1 MRIETT
7 RKQPKVSFISKL
19 LILFFAALLPFLLSS
34 PKSLT
39 ASRGMD
45 RVNGTKILV
54 LNYHKVDNENISL
67 SVLPKDFDRQ
77 MKYLKDNNFHT
88 ITMDEMYAA
97 LTEGAELPE
106 NPVVI
111 TFDDG
116 YDDNYKYAYP
126 ILKKYGF
133 KGTIFVITS
142 FLDRG
147 QPGYI
152 TWGQAQ
158 EMESSGVINIE
169 SHTVTHSSMT
179 EQTDEQ
185 LRFEMAESK
194 RDIEQRLGKTVGF
207 IAYQTGTFNLHI
219 ASLVKEAVYKGA
231 FTIKYGNVD
240 RASNLYAL
248 ERVPIFHTE
257 DTYRSFLERLQYVP
271 VFERLGWIKS

>member
-1 MRIETT
+1 MRIGSS
-7 RKQPKVSFISKL
+7 RHRASVSLAKKL
-19 LILFFAALLPFLLSS
+19 VLAALVLLLPFLLAS

-39 ASRGMD
+39 ASRGID

-54 LNYHKVDNENISL
+54 LNYHKVDNMDISL

-88 ITMDEMYAA
+88 TTPQEMYAA
-97 LTEGAELPE
+97 LTEGEELPE

-116 YDDNYKYAYP
+116 YYDNYKYAYP

-133 KGTIFVITS
+133 KGTIFVVTS

-147 QPGYI
+147 QQGYI

-185 LRFEMAESK
+185 LRYEMAESK
-194 RDIEQRLGKTVGF
+194 RDIEQRLGKTVDF
-207 IAYQTGTFNLHI
+207 IAYPTGTFNLHI
-219 ASLVKEAVYKGA
+219 ASLVKEAGYKGA

-240 RASNLYAL
+240 RASNLFAL

-257 DTYRSFLERLQYVP
+257 DTYQSFLERLQYVP

>member
-1 MRIETT
+1 MRIET
-7 RKQPKVSFISKL
+7 PKNRGQVSLLSKILLFVFI
-19 LILFFAALLPFLLSS
+19 AMLPLLLSS

-45 RVNGTKILV
+45 RVNGVKILV
-54 LNYHKVDNENISL
+54 LNYHKVDNQNISL

-116 YDDNYKYAYP
+116 YDDNYTYAYP

-142 FLDRG
+142 FLDRN

-185 LRFEMAESK
+185 LRYEMAESK

-207 IAYQTGTFNLHI
+207 IAYPTGTFNLHI
-219 ASLVKEAVYKGA
+219 ASLGKEAGYKGA

>member
-1 MRIETT
+1 MRIGSS
-7 RKQPKVSFISKL
+7 RHRASVSLAKKL
-19 LILFFAALLPFLLSS
+19 VLAALVLLLPFLLAS

-39 ASRGMD
+39 ASRGID

-54 LNYHKVDNENISL
+54 LNYHKVDNMDISL

-88 ITMDEMYAA
+88 ITPQEMYAA

-116 YDDNYKYAYP
+116 YYDNYKYAYP

-133 KGTIFVITS
+133 KGTIFVVTS

-147 QPGYI
+147 QQGYI

-185 LRFEMAESK
+185 LRYEMAESK
-194 RDIEQRLGKTVGF
+194 RDIEQRLGKTVDF
-207 IAYQTGTFNLHI
+207 IAYPTGTFNLHI
-219 ASLVKEAVYKGA
+219 ASLVKEAGYKGA

-240 RASNLYAL
+240 RASNLFAL

-257 DTYRSFLERLQYVP
+257 DTYQSFLERLQYVP

>member
-1 MRIETT
+1 MRIGSS
-7 RKQPKVSFISKL
+7 RHRASVSLAKKL
-19 LILFFAALLPFLLSS
+19 VLAALVLLLPFLLAS

-39 ASRGMD
+39 ASRGID

-54 LNYHKVDNENISL
+54 LNYHKVDNMDISL

-88 ITMDEMYAA
+88 ITPQEMYAA
-97 LTEGAELPE
+97 LTEGVELPE

-116 YDDNYKYAYP
+116 YYDNYKYAYP

-133 KGTIFVITS
+133 KGTIFVVTS

-147 QPGYI
+147 QQGYI

-185 LRFEMAESK
+185 LRYEMAESK
-194 RDIEQRLGKTVGF
+194 RDIEQRLGKTVDF
-207 IAYQTGTFNLHI
+207 IAYPTGTFNLHI
-219 ASLVKEAVYKGA
+219 ASLVKEAGYKGA

-240 RASNLYAL
+240 RASNLFAL

-257 DTYRSFLERLQYVP
+257 DTYQSFLERLQYVP

>member
-1 MRIETT
+1 MRIGSS
-7 RKQPKVSFISKL
+7 RHRASVSLAKKL
-19 LILFFAALLPFLLSS
+19 VLAALVLLLPFLLAS

-39 ASRGMD
+39 ASRGID

-54 LNYHKVDNENISL
+54 LNYHKVDNMDISL

-88 ITMDEMYAA
+88 ITPQEMYAA
-97 LTEGAELPE
+97 LTEGVELPE

-116 YDDNYKYAYP
+116 YYDNYKYAYP

-133 KGTIFVITS
+133 KGTIFVVTS

-147 QPGYI
+147 QQGYI

-185 LRFEMAESK
+185 LRYEMAESK
-194 RDIEQRLGKTVGF
+194 RDIEQRLGKTVDF
-207 IAYQTGTFNLHI
+207 IAYPTGTFNLHI
-219 ASLVKEAVYKGA
+219 ASLVKEAGYKGA

-240 RASNLYAL
+240 RASNLFAL
-248 ERVPIFHTE
+248 ERVPIFHTA
-257 DTYRSFLERLQYVP
+257 DTSQSFLERLQYVP